1 MVLLGGHRHTN
12 NFHCGETCSSVNEQH
27 VQPKKSEINRMSV
40 YIAKRRDRISFHE
53 KKWIII
59 KSSSYII

>member
-40 YIAKRRDRISFHE
+40 TLSNGRVTKMIE
-53 KKWIII
+53 
-59 KSSSYII
+59 